1 MNRLS
6 MLNNCKIKHKLLIIY
21 IFCVCIPMLI
31 TDGVIISS
39 IRRNALEQQDI
50 TMNNMID
57 RITYNIRLDI
67 EGCHSIANSLYTD
80 SIINKFLV
88 TDHASGLEYYN
99 NYKELI
105 QNNIFKYYY
114 KSQNINNIMLYVDN
128 PTIINGGSFWQLAD
142 VRDSE
147 WYKIFKESG
156 EDTLLVTY
164 FNQKNQSIARMCRT
178 ISVIKK
184 LNYLGSRGK
193 EKLVKIDLEY
203 TGILNKLLNEKI
215 DGSIYICNDDYI
227 LFSNKI
233 TESSLKNFTPR
244 ESLKIEGP
252 SYERTFGVGT
262 DYWTIYIVPESIKIW
277 SMLRAARDMIWLMII
292 VNLLLPTVIISVISK
307 SFTERISVIET
318 YLDKVKR
325 EDFQVITEVGGGD
338 EIGSLIK
345 SYNLMVIKI
354 KDLIEVVLKKNA
366 EKQALELARK
376 EAELKAL
383 QTQVNPHF
391 MFNTLE
397 SIRMRSL
404 LKNEDETAKVIGQL
418 AIILR
423 KSLSWRY
430 DNIPISEE
438 MTFVEQYA
446 NIQKYRFGDKLTFG
460 FYIMS
465 GCENIKI
472 PKLSILTFVENAC
485 VHGIEGISEPGNI
498 FVTISKDE
506 ENLYIEISDSG
517 CGMNEDQL
525 GELKDRLSSL
535 DINKLSQSKSTGMLN
550 ALIRMNLCS
559 EGRVE
564 FQIESKQGQGTD
576 ISLQLPIEPL
586 ESLK

>member
-31 TDGVIISS
+31 TDGVIIGS
-39 IRRNALEQQDI
+39 IRRNALEQQSI
-50 TMNNMID
+50 TMDNMID
-57 RITYNIRLDI
+57 RIAYNVKLDI
-67 EGCHSIANSLYTD
+67 EGCNSIANNLYTD
-80 SIINKFLV
+80 SIINTFLE
-88 TDHASGLEYYN
+88 TNHKSNLNYYI
-99 NYKELI
+99 NYKQLI

-128 PTIINGGSFWQLAD
+128 HTIMNGGSFWQLDD
-142 VRDSE
+142 VRDMQ
-147 WYKIFKESG
+147 WYKDFKESN
-156 EDTLLVTY
+156 EDTLLMTY
-164 FNQKNQSIARMCRT
+164 FDEKKASIARMSRT

-184 LNYLGSRGK
+184 LNYLGSRDK
-193 EKLVKIDLEY
+193 EKIVKIDLEY

-215 DGSIYICNDDYI
+215 EGYIYICNDKYI

-233 TESSLKNFTPR
+233 TESSLKNFTPKER
-244 ESLKIEGP
+244 LEIEGLA
-252 SYERTFGVGT
+252 YEKTFNVGS
-262 DYWTIYIVPESIKIW
+262 DYWTVYIVPAPIKIL
-277 SMLRAARDMIWLMII
+277 SMIRANRAVIWLMAI
-292 VNLLLPTVIISVISK
+292 VNLLLPTIIISIISK
-307 SFTERISVIET
+307 SFTQRISMIEA

-325 EDFQVITEVGGGD
+325 EDFQVITDVGGRD

-354 KDLIEVVLKKNA
+354 RDLIEVVLKKNA

-404 LKNEDETAKVIGQL
+404 LKHEDETAKVIGQL

-430 DNIPISEE
+430 DNISIKEE
-438 MTFVEQYA
+438 ITFVEQYT
-446 NIQKYRFGDKLTFG
+446 NIQKYRFGDKLNFG
-460 FYIMS
+460 FYIMP
-465 GCENIKI
+465 GCEGIKI

-485 VHGIEGISEPGNI
+485 VHGIEGISDRGNI

-517 CGMNEDQL
+517 CGMNEEKL
-525 GELKDRLSSL
+525 NEIRNRLSSL
-535 DINKLSQSKSTGMLN
+535 DINRLSQSKSTGMLN
-550 ALIRMNLCS
+550 ALIRMKLCT

-564 FQIESKQGQGTD
+564 FQIESEEGQGTD
-576 ISLQLPIEPL
+576 ISLQLAM
-586 ESLK
+586 ESLENL